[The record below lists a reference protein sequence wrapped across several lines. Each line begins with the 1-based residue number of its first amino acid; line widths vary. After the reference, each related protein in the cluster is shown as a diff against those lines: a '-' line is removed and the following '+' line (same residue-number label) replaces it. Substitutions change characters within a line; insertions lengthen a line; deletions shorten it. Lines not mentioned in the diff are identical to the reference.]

1 MSEQY
6 SLSRELAQDELP
18 VDADETL
25 EEARTV
31 PRKPLAAGQRASG
44 SEEKAGTE
52 GRPGTQPTPGKRPEF
67 KAPPFEPTSY

>member
-1 MSEQY
+1 MSEQQN
-6 SLSRELAQDELP
+6 LSRDLTQDELP

-31 PRKPLAAGQRASG
+31 PRKPLASGQRASG
-44 SEEKAGTE
+44 SEDRAGTV
-52 GRPGTQPTPGKRPEF
+52 GRPSAQPMPGRRPEF